1 MLSDKFVY
9 RHIGPREEDIYQM
22 LKELGYGS
30 LEDLM
35 NDVVPADIR
44 LKQPLVLDPP
54 MSEYEIFNRLREL
67 GQKNKN
73 YRSFIGM
80 GYYGT
85 MMPPVIQRNVL
96 ENPNW
101 YTSYTPY
108 QAEISQGRLE
118 ALLIF
123 QTMVTELTAM
133 EVANSSLLDEATAAA
148 EAMSMLFNLRSP
160 QKKKSNANKFF
171 VDKNIFPQTLAVLQ
185 TRSEPFGIELIIGDW
200 QNFDFGPDFF
210 GAIVQYPNSDGEI
223 YDYSDFIEKAHQ
235 NDILVG
241 VIADLLSLAILEPP
255 GKWGADV
262 VVGSTQRFGL
272 PMGYGG
278 PHAGYFATRLK
289 YVRKMPGRIIG
300 VTKDRFGNKAYRMTL
315 QTREQ
320 HIKRERAT
328 SNICT
333 AQALMAILSAFY
345 AVYHGPNGLKRI
357 AFDIHSKTATLDI
370 ELKKLGYHQLN
381 KNYFDTLKIKLPAD
395 VSQHE
400 IKAIALQNNV
410 NLRYFDDGHVG
421 ISLDE
426 VTTIDELNRIITI
439 FAQAIGVTPEDYIKN
454 VSTIETFD
462 SKFLRSSEFMQQPI
476 FNSYHS
482 ETEMMRYIKRLE
494 RKDISLAQSMIPLG
508 SCTMKL
514 NSAVSM
520 FALSDPNWANIHP
533 FVPKFQ
539 AEGYEQLIAELR
551 KDLRAITG
559 YADICFQP
567 NSGAAGEYTGLMVIR
582 KYHQDHGQPNRNVM
596 LIPASAHGTNPA
608 SAAMAGM
615 KIVVVKTDENGNIDI
630 DDLQQ
635 KAQEHKDNLAGFMVT
650 YPSTHGVFEEKIKQ
664 MCDIIH
670 QYGGLVYMD
679 GANLNAQIGYTNP
692 VVIGADIGHLN
703 LHKTFAMPHGGGG
716 PGVGPIGVTQRLKP
730 YLPSHPVVDVARS
743 DKAIPAVA
751 AAPYGSP
758 LLLTIAYAYIKMM
771 GAQGLKRATEVAVL
785 NANYVAKKLDPYFPI
800 VYKGERGLNAH
811 EAILDIRPYKHSLG
825 ITEIDVA
832 KRLID
837 FGFHAPTVSFPVV
850 GGLMVEPT
858 ESESKQELDR
868 FIQAMKQIY
877 QEIMAIKEQKF
888 AQDDNPL
895 KNAPHPDHELA
906 ADDWTHKYS
915 RSQAAYPLDFVRKNK
930 LWFSV
935 GRVDE
940 AWGDRHLILNF
951 VTDQEWE
958 QLKDNVQKR

>member
-1 MLSDKFVY
+1 MLSDKFIY
-9 RHIGPREEDIYQM
+9 RHIGPREDDIYQM
-22 LKELGYGS
+22 LKELGFGS

-35 NDVVPADIR
+35 DAVVPADIR

-54 MSEYEIFNRLREL
+54 MSEYEILNRLREL

-118 ALLIF
+118 ALLVF

-133 EVANSSLLDEATAAA
+133 EVANASLLDEATAAA
-148 EAMSMLFNLRSP
+148 EAMAMLFNLRSP
-160 QKKKSNANKFF
+160 QKKKIDAKKFF
-171 VDKNIFPQTLAVLQ
+171 VDKSIFPQTLAVLQ
-185 TRSEPFGIELIIGDW
+185 TRSEPFGIELVTGDW
-200 QNFDFGPDFF
+200 KDFDFSPEFF
-210 GAIVQYPNSDGEI
+210 GAIVQYPDANGEI
-223 YDYSDFIEKAHQ
+223 CDYSEFIEKAHQ
-235 NDILVG
+235 NGILVS

-272 PMGYGG
+272 PMGFGG

-289 YVRKMPGRIIG
+289 FVRKMPGRIIG
-300 VTKDRFGNKAYRMTL
+300 ITKDRFGNKAYRMTL

-357 AFDIHSKTATLDI
+357 AYEIHSKTATLDI
-370 ELKKLGYHQLN
+370 ELKKLGYRQVN
-381 KNYFDTLKIKLPAD
+381 KNYFDTLKIKLPND
-395 VSQHE
+395 VTEHE
-400 IKAIALQNNV
+400 IKAIALQNNI
-410 NLRYFDDGHVG
+410 NLRYFGDGHVG

-426 VTTIDELNRIITI
+426 VTTLEELNRIITI
-439 FAQAIGVTPEDYIKN
+439 FAQAAGIQPEDYIKKI
-454 VSTIETFD
+454 STIETFD
-462 SKFLRSSEFMQQPI
+462 SKFSRSSDFMQQPI

-520 FALSDPNWANIHP
+520 FAITDPNWANIHP

-539 AEGYEQLIAELR
+539 AEGYTQLLDELR

-567 NSGAAGEYTGLMVIR
+567 NSGAAGEYAGLMVIR

-615 KIVVVKTDENGNIDI
+615 KVVVVKTDQNGNIDI
-630 DDLQQ
+630 NDLQQ
-635 KAQEHKDNLAGFMVT
+635 KAQEHKENLAGFMVT

-692 VVIGADIGHLN
+692 AVIGADIGHLN

-730 YLPSHPVVDVARS
+730 YLPSHPVVDIARS
-743 DKAIPAVA
+743 EKAISAVA

-758 LLLTIAYAYIKMM
+758 LILTIAYAYIKMM

-785 NANYVAKKLDPYFPI
+785 NANYVAKKLDPYFPT

-811 EAILDIRPYKHSLG
+811 EAIIDIRPYKRTLG

-850 GGLMVEPT
+850 GTLMVEPT

-877 QEIMAIKEQKF
+877 DEIKSIEQEKL
-888 AQDDNPL
+888 DRSDNPL

-906 ADDWTHKYS
+906 SDHWPHKYP
-915 RSQAAYPLDFVRKNK
+915 RSQAAYPLDFVRNNK
-930 LWFSV
+930 IWISV

-940 AWGDRHLILNF
+940 AWGDRHLILNYI
-951 VTDQEWE
+951 TDSQWE
-958 QLKDNVQKR
+958 ELKQ